1 MDYGLPIQTQ
11 VNNQNQQSLWR
22 TAVFGRNLKV
32 TLLRAAIWAIILLLV
47 SKFVLV
53 PVRVSGISML
63 PTYHDHEIN
72 FVNRL
77 SYLRHAPIRGDVVAI
92 RLSPALST
100 RLEAPRAMLL
110 KRIVALPG
118 ETIAFSN
125 GHIYINGQLLEE
137 PYETLESYWN
147 IPAETLGPDEYF
159 VVGDNRTMAEQD
171 HTKGRCKRGQ
181 ILGKVIL

>member
-1 MDYGLPIQTQ
+1 M
-11 VNNQNQQSLWR
+11 W
-22 TAVFGRNLKV
+22 AV
-32 TLLRAAIWAIILLLV
+32 ILLLV

-63 PTYHDHEIN
+63 PTYHDHEVN

-77 SYLRHAPIRGDVVAI
+77 AYLRHQPQRGDVVAI

-100 RLEAPRAMLL
+100 RLEAPHAMLL
-110 KRIVALPG
+110 KRVVALPG
-118 ETIAFSN
+118 ETISFSG
-125 GHIYINGQLLEE
+125 GHIYINGKLLEE
-137 PYETLESYWN
+137 PYETLECFWN
-147 IPAETLGPDEYF
+147 IPSITLGPDEYF

-171 HTKGRCKRGQ
+171 HTKGRCKGDQ

>member
-1 MDYGLPIQTQ
+1 MSYGHLIQTQ
-11 VNNQNQQSLWR
+11 DNNHARPLWR
-22 TAVFGRNLKV
+22 TVIFGRNPKI
-32 TLLRAAIWAIILLLV
+32 TLLRAALWAVVLLLI
-47 SKFVLV
+47 SKFVFV

-63 PTYHDHEIN
+63 PTYHDRQVN

-77 SYLRHAPIRGDVVAI
+77 SYLRHEPQRGDVVAI

-100 RLEAPRAMLL
+100 RLEAPHAMLL
-110 KRIVALPG
+110 KRIVAMPG
-118 ETIAFSN
+118 ETVSFVG
-125 GHIYINGQLLEE
+125 GHVMINGQMLEE
-137 PYETLESYWN
+137 PYETLECFWN

-171 HTKGRCKRGQ
+171 HTKGRCKRSQ